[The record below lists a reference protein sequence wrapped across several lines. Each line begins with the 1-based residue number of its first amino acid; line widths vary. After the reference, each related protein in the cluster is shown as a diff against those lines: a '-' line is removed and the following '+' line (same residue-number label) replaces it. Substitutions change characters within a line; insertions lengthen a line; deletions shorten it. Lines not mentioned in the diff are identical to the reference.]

1 MRKLYTSTIGI
12 FLTFLFIS
20 CTQFTADIGDYLS
33 YWSTEVASTN
43 FTIDTPY
50 TRVGEMPYVS
60 SAEDVIVT
68 IKLRNPKKLTLK
80 MPTSSNNVIRF
91 PGLSTQP
98 QYGTAKDY
106 TLTQTTS
113 NKLTLTYKKD
123 FLQAHEWGSGDI
135 GAEITFI
142 ADDNRVFDKRFSMNF
157 KVNTPPPKPDFI
169 VAKTTG
175 TPSYY
180 VLCITVPKTDMQET
194 IAGGLLHKDIKRI
207 DINGT
212 PYSFSVNETEKKFV
226 KPEADAFITLSDVTK
241 LSEPDADEVPT
252 DGWVLYYKTDAEVKD
267 GAAKK
272 DYTIT
277 LADEK
282 GLVSAALN
290 ASTKP
295 NRPAPVHISLVKGIC
310 TADVNNDNTE
320 TTPHTIAVGGQNKPA
335 TLRLTSA
342 TANATIYYTLTE
354 TSAGS
359 TASPSN
365 GSGAGSGLDIPLPIQ
380 TGKTEAEYMLT
391 VRAEADGFETGT
403 TRTVY
408 YKIIA
413 QSTDTALNELKLT
426 EGTVNY
432 SASLIAGSDSAYICK
447 ILFTG
452 VARTLNLTAK
462 TANDQSKITAV
473 TVNGTTPAGFVVAN
487 TVTLVNAVTLP
498 DSLPA
503 QAVVKITVT
512 GEDTSA
518 TKEYTLT
525 VTAIDPPVLNSLAF
539 SSGGTP
545 VQFSNA
551 ADTGNEAF
559 STNTLEYYIF
569 AAQLSPSSL
578 SFTATPEAD
587 AAVTVKVNGSDHTG
601 TTVTLP
607 TVGEETLVTF
617 TVEKAGLQNEYK
629 VHIKRKAYTV
639 TLTAK
644 SSDDESAAG
653 GGTINVTNAV
663 GTGGISSVSNNNSAE
678 VTVKA
683 EIGATI
689 TATATAASGYTFK
702 RWSGISVTS
711 QTNVNLSYVVGS
723 NAEIKAE
730 FKSPNIYVRGT
741 NSDWYN
747 SISGAVAGNDSTGT
761 GSKQIP
767 YATVS
772 KALSQCTEAGTAYT
786 IFVAGTINETVT
798 LDIESGKTVTIVSL
812 RKDTPAVI
820 EEKRVSPSAYQY
832 LIKTAGTLTLD
843 SVILKA
849 NKTGTHTPDA
859 NTFICGIQQNGGTV
873 TVKGNTTEIRNF
885 AHAVEV
891 KGGTFT
897 MEGGSICNNYIN
909 GGSAGVTIEGGGT
922 FKLTGGSIKNN
933 EATSMAGV
941 YVKGSS
947 ATNQGQ
953 FTMTGGE
960 ISGNKAKC
968 LGGGIYVGEHGQA
981 DISGGIIKANH
992 AAQITYQSPVEDVG
1006 GGGIY
1011 VEKGTVNF
1019 TAGTI
1024 EGNIIHEVEKNCG
1037 AGVFIGK
1044 NGTFNMSGGT
1054 IKDCTTQSSAFR
1066 PSRGIG
1072 VYVAGGTSA
1081 AKGTFNMTGGTI
1093 ENCKPLEAHAADGGG
1108 VYMGAGAVFTMKK
1121 YARVTPSTGSEA
1133 NGKGKNDIYL
1143 ANGAKITINE
1153 KLESSAVARITPGS
1167 YPTSSNPSIQVL
1179 ENPAGNTTNVA
1190 ENWFKFTVTS
1200 DSNTAY
1206 CVNEA
1211 GLIWQQVDTSSA
1223 YGQTDNNWAKLKAA
1237 IESAATNTVIYV
1249 RDVCY
1254 TWNTTDTITVDN
1266 KTITL
1271 IGLTSGHVSLDANQK
1286 CRIFTIKNGGKL
1298 TIKNMELEKGQ
1309 ATDGKGGGG
1318 ILLENDGNPT
1328 SLTLENVS
1336 ITSCYTSG
1344 YGTRHGAG
1352 IAIYNGTV
1360 TMKGKTQ
1367 ISGCETTAADGGGVY
1382 IGSGGIL
1389 TIDGYDTTNN
1399 FDKTY
1404 IRFCRADKGG
1414 GVYIASGGKL
1424 ELKQGQLSFNRATG
1438 TDKKGY
1444 AVYNAN
1450 TSASSFEWSGGAI
1463 KYHYVGSGGTVIEGP
1478 CNNTSGNTA
1487 D

>member
-20 CTQFTADIGDYLS
+20 CTQFTADIEDYLS

-175 TPSYY
+175 TPAYY
-180 VLCITVPKTDMQET
+180 VLCLTVPDMDKNVSK
-194 IAGGLLHKDIKRI
+194 GLLHKDLTRI
-207 DINGT
+207 EINGT
-212 PYSFSVNETEKKFV
+212 PYSFSVNEAEKKFV
-226 KPEADAFITLSDVTK
+226 KPEADAFIGYSDVEK
-241 LSEPDADEVPT
+241 LTASDADKVPSG
-252 DGWVLYYKTDAEVKD
+252 GWVLYYKTDAEVKD
-267 GAAKK
+267 GAAKSN
-272 DYTIT
+272 YTIK
-277 LADEK
+277 LIDAE
-282 GLVSAALN
+282 GLVSGELK

-310 TADVNNDNTE
+310 TADVNNDNTG
-320 TTPHTIAVGGQNKPA
+320 TTPHTIAVGGEHKPA

-342 TANATIYYTLTE
+342 TANATVYYTLTE
-354 TSAGS
+354 TTAGS
-359 TASPSN
+359 SASPLTA
-365 GSGAGSGLDIPLPIQ
+365 SGAGSGVDIPLPIQ
-380 TGKTEAEYMLT
+380 TGKTEAEYTLT
-391 VRAEADGFETGT
+391 VRAEADGFETGAE
-403 TRTVY
+403 RTLY
-408 YKIIA
+408 YKITA
-413 QSTDTALNELKLT
+413 QDTDTALSALKLT
-426 EGTVNY
+426 EGSDVY
-432 SASLIAGSDSAYICK
+432 SAALIAGSDSAYICK
-447 ILFTG
+447 IPFAER
-452 VARTLNLTAK
+452 ARTLTLTAT
-462 TANDQSKITAV
+462 TANSRSTITAV
-473 TVNGTTPAGFVVAN
+473 TVDGTTPAGFAAAN
-487 TVTLVNAVTLP
+487 TVTLANAVPLSN
-498 DSLPA
+498 SLPA

-512 GEDTSA
+512 GEDPSVS
-518 TKEYTLT
+518 KEYTLT
-525 VTAIDPPVLNSLAF
+525 VAYPPVLNSLAF
-539 SSGGTP
+539 FSGGTP
-545 VQFSNA
+545 VSFSNA

-569 AAQLSPSSL
+569 ADTAQLSVSGSSM
-578 SFTATPEAD
+578 SFTATPESD
-587 AAVTVKVNGSDHTG
+587 AAVTIKVNGNEHTG
-601 TTVTLP
+601 ATVTLP
-607 TVGEETLVTF
+607 TVGGETLVTF

-629 VHIKRKAYTV
+629 VHIKRKSYTV
-639 TLTAK
+639 TFTAK

-653 GGTINVTNAV
+653 GGTINVTNPTAA
-663 GTGGISSVSNNNSAE
+663 GIGSVSNNNSAA

-761 GSKQIP
+761 GSKQRP

-786 IFVAGTINETVT
+786 IFVAGTIGENTT
-798 LDIESGKTVTIVSL
+798 LNISSGKTVTIVSL

-820 EEKRVSPSAYQY
+820 EEKRVSPTAEQY
-832 LIKTAGTLTLD
+832 LITTEGTLTLD

-849 NKTGTHTPDA
+849 NKTGTHTPNA
-859 NTFICGIQQNGGTV
+859 NTFICGIQQNGRTV

-885 AHAVEV
+885 AHAVDV

-947 ATNQGQ
+947 ATNQGI
-953 FTMTGGE
+953 FKMESGE

-981 DISGGIIKANH
+981 DISGGKIKANH
-992 AAQITYQSPVEDVG
+992 AAQEVFYSGTKDVG

-1037 AGVFIGK
+1037 AGVFIGEK
-1044 NGTFNMSGGT
+1044 GTFNMSGGS
-1054 IKDCTTQSSAFR
+1054 IKDCTTQTSVSR
-1066 PSRGIG
+1066 PSRGVG
-1072 VYVAGGTSA
+1072 VYVSGGSMPNTE
-1081 AKGTFNMTGGTI
+1081 GTFKMTGGTI
-1093 ENCKPLEAHAADGGG
+1093 ENCKPLEGHA
-1108 VYMGAGAVFTMKK
+1108 GAGGAVYVGQYGKFSMSGS
-1121 YARVTPSTGSEA
+1121 VNISTNETDT
-1133 NGKGKNDIYL
+1133 GKNDIYL
-1143 ANGAKITINE
+1143 ATGTKITIAG
-1153 KLESSAVARITPGS
+1153 KLDSIYHVARITPES
-1167 YPTSSNPSIQVL
+1167 YPTSATPDIWVLQNP
-1179 ENPAGNTTNVA
+1179 GGHTTNIA
-1190 ENWFKFTVTS
+1190 ENYFKFTVTS
-1200 DSNTAY
+1200 DSNKAY
-1206 CVNEA
+1206 CVNET
-1211 GLIWQQVDTSSA
+1211 GLIRQQVDTTP
-1223 YGQTDNNWAKLKAA
+1223 YDTNRQNWAKLKAA
-1237 IESAATNTVIYV
+1237 INNANNNDVIYV

-1254 TWNTTDTITVDN
+1254 ANSATDTITVDN

-1271 IGLTSGHVSLDANQK
+1271 IGVASEHVSLAANQE

-1309 ATDGKGGGG
+1309 ASDGKGGGG
-1318 ILLENDGNPT
+1318 ILLENDGSNK
-1328 SLTLENVS
+1328 SLTLENVK

-1344 YGTRHGAG
+1344 NGTKHGAG
-1352 IAIYNGTV
+1352 IAIYKGTV

-1367 ISGCETTAADGGGVY
+1367 IWGCESLAAGCWGGGVY

-1389 TIDGYDTTNN
+1389 TIDGYNTTNN

-1404 IRFCRADKGG
+1404 IRSCKADKGG

-1450 TSASSFEWSGGAI
+1450 TSASSFEWSGGTI
-1463 KYHYVGSGGTVIEGP
+1463 ESHTPGQGGTVIEGP
-1478 CNNTSGNTA
+1478 CNNPNHFVA